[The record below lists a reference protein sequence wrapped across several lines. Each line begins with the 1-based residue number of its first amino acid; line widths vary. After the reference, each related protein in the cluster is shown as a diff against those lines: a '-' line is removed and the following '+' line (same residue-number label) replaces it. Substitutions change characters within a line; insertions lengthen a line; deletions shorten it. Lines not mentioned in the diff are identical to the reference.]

1 MLHREIDRHGRVCK
15 ATRACHT
22 SQGKHAVSEGRKR
35 KPDLEK
41 SLGELEAI
49 VEQLEEGDLSLDQ
62 SLKQFEK
69 GVRISRECQAALKD
83 AEQKVQV
90 LVGDD
95 LKDLD
100 ADELEED

>member
-1 MLHREIDRHGRVCK
+1 M
-15 ATRACHT
+15 T
-22 SQGKHAVSEGRKR
+22 EGRKR

-41 SLGELEAI
+41 SLADLEAI
-49 VEQLEEGDLSLDQ
+49 VEQLEEGELSLDQ

-90 LVGDD
+90 LVGDE
-95 LKDLD
+95 LRDLD
-100 ADELEED
+100 ADELDEE

>member
-1 MLHREIDRHGRVCK
+1 M
-15 ATRACHT
+15 
-22 SQGKHAVSEGRKR
+22 SEGRKR

-41 SLGELEAI
+41 SLAELETI

-100 ADELEED
+100 EDELEED